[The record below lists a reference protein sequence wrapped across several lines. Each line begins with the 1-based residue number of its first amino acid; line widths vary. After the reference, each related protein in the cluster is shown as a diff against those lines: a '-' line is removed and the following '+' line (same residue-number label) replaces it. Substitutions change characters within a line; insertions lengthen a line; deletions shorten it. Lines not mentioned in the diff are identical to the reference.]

1 MNSKR
6 RFINVS
12 YTMSYEEHSEGFT
25 MPEFHFHNDY
35 EIYILESGTRTVSI
49 GEDEFV
55 TESGDVAL
63 FASMMPHKSRGSGGF
78 SGICIHFSEI
88 YLKRY
93 FTAAAIDRLKGV
105 FEAKL
110 IHISAEKL
118 ADIKRIT
125 NEFEVDDEDNFLKLA
140 SVFEILT
147 EELKNEQSEAETV
160 SIHEVKL
167 KNKTAE
173 VFEYV
178 DENYA
183 YIKSV
188 AELAVHFEVSESYLF
203 RIFKVKYGMTLKTY
217 INKLR
222 IKNICNRLK
231 YSERAI
237 KALAAEYGFESYEH
251 FCRVF
256 KREMGCTPT
265 EYRERF
271 CKSH

>member
-49 GEDEFV
+49 GDEEFA
-55 TESGDVAL
+55 TGTGDVVL
-63 FASMMPHKSRGSGGF
+63 FASTMPHKSRGTGGF

-118 ADIKRIT
+118 ADIRRIT
-125 NEFEVDDEDNFLKLA
+125 DEFVVDDEDNFLKLA
-140 SVFEILT
+140 RVFEILV
-147 EELKNEQSEAETV
+147 EALKSKLAEIETV
-160 SIHEVKL
+160 SPHEVKL
-167 KNKTAE
+167 KNKAAE

-188 AELAVHFEVSESYLF
+188 AELAEHFEVSESYLF
-203 RIFKVKYGMTLKTY
+203 RIFKTKYNMTLKTY

-256 KREMGCTPT
+256 KKEMGCTPT

-271 CKSH
+271 CNKA

>member
-12 YTMSYEEHSEGFT
+12 YTMSYEEHNEGFM

-49 GEDEFV
+49 GDEEFA
-55 TESGDVAL
+55 TGAGDAVL
-63 FASMMPHKSRGSGGF
+63 FASTMPHKSRGTSGF

-93 FTAAAIDRLKGV
+93 FTAAAIDRIKTG
-105 FEAKL
+105 FEAEI
-110 IHISAEKL
+110 IHLSADKL
-118 ADIKRIT
+118 ADIKQMT
-125 NEFEVDDEDNFLKLA
+125 EEFVIDDEDNFLKLA
-140 SVFEILT
+140 KVFEILK
-147 EELKNEQSEAETV
+147 EALKKDFAEKTG
-160 SIHEVKL
+160 SAESSEVKL
-167 KNKTAE
+167 KNKAAE

-203 RIFKVKYGMTLKTY
+203 RIFKAKYDVTLKTY

-231 YSERAI
+231 YSDRAI
-237 KALAAEYGFESYEH
+237 KVLAAEYGFENYEH

-256 KREMGCTPT
+256 KKEMGCTPT
-265 EYRERF
+265 EYRIN
-271 CKSH
+271 